1 MRPALEAAQNEAWR
15 RLAAPGTWWTGEQR
29 VAIARETRA
38 AAACPFC
45 TTRAGAL
52 SPLTVAGQH
61 EIAEPSLPTPAI
73 EAIHR
78 IRTDPGRISETWFL
92 RLREAGLSEE
102 AYVELVS
109 VVAVTIAVDTFRRAS
124 GLGPMPFPNAAPGG
138 PTRGRPV
145 GAKPGRGFVATV
157 APEDRTVAEP
167 DMYLDQP
174 GPRGRVGA
182 NIHRALTLVPHS
194 MIHWWDV
201 LEQLYQSGPQMRDY
215 GVEYRAISHAQIELL
230 AARVAALNRCEY

>member
-1 MRPALEAAQNEAWR
+1 MRPALEAAQNVAWR
-15 RLAAPGTWWTGEQR
+15 RLGLPGTWWTGAER
-29 VAIARETRA
+29 LAIARETLA

-45 TTRAGAL
+45 AERNAAL
-52 SPLTVAGQH
+52 SPLSVPGAHDAG
-61 EIAEPSLPTPAI
+61 EPALPPAAI

-78 IRTDPGRISETWFL
+78 IRTDPGRLSEAWYL
-92 RLREAGLSEE
+92 RLREAGLGEE

-109 VVAVTIAVDTFRRAS
+109 VVAVTVAVDTYRRGS
-124 GLGPMPFPNAAPGG
+124 GVPPSAFPRAEPGT
-138 PTRGRPV
+138 PTRRRPE

-157 APEDRTVAEP
+157 APEDRADTDP
-167 DMYLDQP
+167 DMYLDHP
-174 GPRGRVGA
+174 GPRRRVGA
-182 NIHRALTLVPHS
+182 NIHRALTLVPDS

-201 LEQLYQSGPQMRDY
+201 LEELYQEGPQMRDY